1 MSLIS
6 KYIFLRNH
14 MSVHN
19 IKSTDV
25 ILEESDI
32 MLSIGL

>member
-1 MSLIS
+1 M
-6 KYIFLRNH
+6 YIFIYFLRNH
-14 MSVHN
+14 MAVHN

-25 ILEESDI
+25 TLDESDI

>member
-1 MSLIS
+1 MNN
-6 KYIFLRNH
+6 FLRNH
-14 MSVHN
+14 MAVHN

-25 ILEESDI
+25 ILDESDI